1 MTLII
6 PVTRMPAQL
15 IAGVWTLK
23 SPQVPRNK
31 RGCLKL
37 LHWLEGNSPRSSL
50 KGTNLELVWGRVWV
64 LFGRCMRRMA
74 GSECQGSHCVL
85 YMAFQAGAFG

>member
-1 MTLII
+1 MTLIT
-6 PVTRMPAQL
+6 PVTCMPAQL

-23 SPQVPRNK
+23 SPQATRNK

-37 LHWLEGNSPRSSL
+37 LRWLEGNSPRSSL

-64 LFGRCMRRMA
+64 LFGKCIRQVA
-74 GSECQGSHCVL
+74 GSEYQGFHCVL

>member
-6 PVTRMPAQL
+6 SVTRMPAQL
-15 IAGVWTLK
+15 IPGVWTIE
-23 SPQVPRNK
+23 SPQATRNK

-37 LHWLEGNSPRSSL
+37 LRWLEGNSPRSSL
-50 KGTNLELVWGRVWV
+50 KRTNLELVWGRVWV
-64 LFGRCMRRMA
+64 LFGRCMRQET
-74 GSECQGSHCVL
+74 GSECQGFHCFL